1 MKTYLV
7 GGAVR
12 DELLGIE
19 SFERDWVVVG
29 SSPQEML
36 ALGYKQVGKDFPVFL
51 HPKTKEEYALAR
63 TERKTGLGYTGFEFN
78 ANSQVT
84 LEEDLMRRDLTINA
98 IAMDEDGI
106 IIDPYGGVNDV
117 KKKLL
122 RHVSDSFSED
132 PLRLL
137 RVGRFAAKFKN
148 QGFAIHQKTFEL
160 MKKISTP
167 DEINALVPER
177 VWIEMLK
184 VFKTQSPSIFFFVL
198 RECGALK
205 YLMPE
210 VDKLFSVPQTKKYHP
225 EIDTGI
231 HTMMVVD
238 QSVKLTSDVAGHFAA
253 LCHDLGKSET
263 PKELLPKHHGHEE
276 RSIPLVKALSQRLKV
291 PKSAQDLALQVAK
304 YHTLVHKVFEL
315 RPKTILNLLI
325 NVDAF
330 RRQERFYLFLLV
342 CKADSLGRLGFTDS
356 AYPQRDFLLKIHKK
370 CGEINAS
377 GFISKGLQ
385 GKEIADAINMQR
397 LELIKNLQEA
407 V

>member
-12 DELLGIE
+12 DELLGIA
-19 SFERDWVVVG
+19 SCERDWVVVG

-63 TERKTGLGYTGFEFN
+63 TERKTGLGYNGFEFN
-78 ANSQVT
+78 VSSHVT

-98 IAMDEDGI
+98 IAMDKDGV

-117 KKKLL
+117 KNKLL

-148 QGFAIHQKTFEL
+148 MGFVIHQKTFEL

-184 VFKTQSPSIFFFVL
+184 AFKTQSPSTFFFIL
-198 RECGALK
+198 RECGALR

-210 VDKLFSVPQTKKYHP
+210 VDKLFGVPQTKKYHP

-238 QSVKLTSDVAGHFAA
+238 QSVKLTADSAGHFAA
-253 LCHDLGKSET
+253 LCHDLGKSAT
-263 PKELLPKHHGHEE
+263 PNELLPKHHGHEE

-291 PKSAQDLALQVAK
+291 PKSAQELALQVAK

-315 RPKTILNLLI
+315 RSKTILNLLI

-342 CKADSLGRLGFTDS
+342 CKADSLGRLGFADS
-356 AYPQRDFLLKIHKK
+356 TYPQRDFLLKIHKK

-377 GFISKGLQ
+377 GFILKGLQ
-385 GKEIADAINMQR
+385 GKEIADAINTQR
-397 LELIKNLQEA
+397 LELIKALQAA